1 MKKHIIVTGANGY
14 LGKYVLTEA
23 IKQGYHVIGFKY
35 NHVRSVI
42 IDHPHIEYI
51 DCDIRKDI
59 LSQPGIE
66 ETVKDKQIFG
76 IVNAAALLGSSDY
89 DENYQVNA
97 QGVRNVIDFA
107 EKAGIKKLIQ
117 ISSVVVMKQ
126 IKGPY
131 GITKLKGQEFLEA
144 SALDFTTFIPAM
156 ILGPESLGINRV
168 LKNVF
173 RFPLVVPLI
182 GSGKQTQHPIFVKDF
197 AKFIVKS
204 IETPATNRKTY
215 EIGGDTVLSFK
226 ALIKLILE
234 IRNKKRIFVPVP
246 VFVASFLGKLF
257 QSTQK
262 VPVFTAEHV
271 KGILQDSKLNTEA
284 LEHDLDFNPTP
295 LKEALQYSLDEIGT
309 DWDKFIAPHPE
320 KTIKID

>member
-1 MKKHIIVTGANGY
+1 MKKYIIVTGANGY

-23 IKQGYHVIGFKY
+23 IRQGYHVIGFKY
-35 NHVRSVI
+35 DHARSVM

-51 DCDIRKDI
+51 TCDIRKEM

-66 ETVKDKQIFG
+66 EILKDKNIIG

-97 QGVRNVIDFA
+97 EGVRNVIDFA
-107 EKAGIKKLIQ
+107 KKKGITNIVQ

-131 GITKLKGQEFLEA
+131 GITKLKGQQFLET
-144 SALDFTTFIPAM
+144 SNLDYTIFIPAM

-197 AKFIVKS
+197 ARYIVKS
-204 IETPATNRKTY
+204 IETPATNKKTY

-234 IRNKKRIFVPVP
+234 IRNKKRIFIPVP
-246 VFVASFLGKLF
+246 VFVASWLGKLF
-257 QSTQK
+257 QATQK

-271 KGILQDSKLNTEA
+271 KGILQDSNLNTET
-284 LEHDLDFNPTP
+284 LVQDLDFSPTP

>member
-144 SALDFTTFIPAM
+144 SALDYTTFIPAM

>member
-107 EKAGIKKLIQ
+107 EKTGIKKLVQ

-144 SALDFTTFIPAM
+144 SALDYTTFIPAM

-197 AKFIVKS
+197 AKYIVKS

-284 LEHDLDFNPTP
+284 LKRDLDFNPIP